1 MHMADALVS
10 TPVAGVATII
20 AASLVC
26 VACKKVKQLQNEQ
39 IVPLMGIMGAFV
51 FAAQMINF
59 TIPGTGSS
67 GHIVGGVLLA
77 TLLGRWPAFLTLTS
91 VLILQAFLFA
101 DGGILALGCNI
112 VNMGVFTCLIAYPI
126 LFKPLIKKNSSTF
139 MLFTCSILT
148 SVFGLEMGAFA
159 VTMETWMSGITVLP
173 IGRFLLFMLPIH
185 LIIGILEGVATGFV
199 LVYIK
204 KTQPAFFKLSEIEF
218 EEADKHAHRFNLKS
232 ILLAFALP
240 TFLLGGAFSFI
251 ASSHPDG
258 LEWSIDKVTEGLE
271 LPISNETPHILAQL
285 LQDYTAIMPDY
296 NTSFAGI
303 IGGILFIVA
312 AFVISKI
319 YKQRYN

>member
-10 TPVAGVATII
+10 TPVAGAVTII
-20 AASLVC
+20 AASLVY
-26 VACKKVKQLQNEQ
+26 VACRKVKESPNEQ
-39 IVPLMGIMGAFV
+39 IIPLMGVMGAFI

-77 TLLGRWPAFLTLTS
+77 ALLGRWPAFLTLTS

-112 VNMGVFTCLIAYPI
+112 VNMGGFTCLIAYPL
-126 LFKPLIKKNSSTF
+126 LFKPLIKKKSSTL
-139 MLFTCSILT
+139 MLFICSILT
-148 SVFGLEMGAFA
+148 SMVGLEMGAFA
-159 VTMETWMSGITVLP
+159 VTIETWLSGITVLP
-173 IGRFLLFMLPIH
+173 LERFLLFMLPIH
-185 LIIGILEGVATGFV
+185 LVIGILEGIATGFV

-204 KTQPAFFKLSEIEF
+204 KTQPGFFQLPEMEF
-218 EEADKHAHRFNLKS
+218 SPIDKHAPRFNLKPMLLVFS
-232 ILLAFALP
+232 LLALV
-240 TFLLGGAFSFI
+240 LGSAFSFI
-251 ASSHPDG
+251 ASSFPDG
-258 LEWSIDKVTEGLE
+258 LEWSIDKVTEGMV
-271 LPISNETPHILAQL
+271 LPISDETPHILAQL

-312 AFVISKI
+312 ALVISKL